1 MKTKQWL
8 ALGAV
13 ACLLISL
20 TGCRRGPDPRNA
32 TFLNLHG
39 TQPTVLPDTTA
50 PGTVPSQSV
59 PEPTGQRSGVT
70 LEFTRHLKEGKLLCT
85 VTDAQAVTREQ
96 DYALTADCFTHDAR
110 LVVNHAD
117 GSETAY
123 RYPDFIGS
131 DGSYV
136 EGGYLIL
143 VDMTVTSQDAVSY
156 TTEDLDE
163 NGNPLGLYEDPYIFR
178 ADLFFT
184 LADLSEVKDGPYYWY
199 SDVEYFSARGRQ
211 AEHSMAY
218 RLEPGESISFTL
230 GFLLGNKLDA
240 SPRDLT
246 QLYLCDSMGNPDSTF
261 IDLGMGGT

>member
-1 MKTKQWL
+1 MKIRRWLTFCLSSLLLFSLVACSDKPEQPPTIL
-8 ALGAV
+8 ALNSTSPATPTD
-13 ACLLISL
+13 SEESQ
-20 TGCRRGPDPRNA
+20 DPNNH
-32 TFLNLHG
+32 T
-39 TQPTVLPDTTA
+39 D
-50 PGTVPSQSV
+50 
-59 PEPTGQRSGVT
+59 GVT
-70 LEFTRHLKEGKLLCT
+70 LEFTRRLKEGELLCT
-85 VTDAQAVTREQ
+85 VTNAQAVTREQ
-96 DYALTADCFTHDAR
+96 DYALTADCFTRDA
-110 LVVNHAD
+110 LLAINHAD

-123 RYPDFIGS
+123 RYPDFIGT

-143 VDMTVTSQDAVSY
+143 VDMTVTSRDAVSY

-178 ADLFFT
+178 ADSFFT

-199 SDVEYFSARGRQ
+199 SDVEYFSARGQRT
-211 AEHSMAY
+211 EHSMAY

-261 IDLGMGGT
+261 IDLGLGGI